1 MWNRFETWSVLPNYF
16 CYNRYDNWN
25 SIYNRI
31 SNFKFYILNVKFGC
45 RAHIINTCLVLFSTK
60 VEFEYIGKL
69 MFVIIMLI
77 DIFCTM
83 NKCIVSVAASGCT
96 QTFWGSVCLHLLFV
110 PAVSSE
116 KDPLFPLTCTDNMHH
131 NNPWQPM
138 EERFL

>member
-1 MWNRFETWSVLPNYF
+1 MWNRLETWSVLQNYF

-25 SIYNRI
+25 SIYNRM
-31 SNFKFYILNVKFGC
+31 SNFKFYIWNVKFGIKMQC
-45 RAHIINTCLVLFSTK
+45 TAQFINTCLVLLSTK
-60 VEFEYIGKL
+60 VEFEYIGKW
-69 MFVIIMLI
+69 MFVIMLI
-77 DIFCTM
+77 NIFCTM

-96 QTFWGSVCLHLLFV
+96 QTFWGSV
-110 PAVSSE
+110 PAVSSG